1 METILDE
8 NEDDMPKNIRFM
20 MDEGQ
25 EGLISYGRLLQTIK
39 KIMQKN
45 NILFEQLN
53 EYQVNVRKLNL
64 QSDLT
69 GDNVH
74 SLNAG
79 STETAATIQRIE
91 KSKHR
96 INDLMDG
103 MFKE

>member
-1 METILDE
+1 
-8 NEDDMPKNIRFM
+8 MPRHMRFM

-25 EGLISYGRLLQTIK
+25 EGLIQYGRLMQTIK

-45 NILFEQLN
+45 NILYEQLN
-53 EYQVNVRKLNL
+53 EYQVNIRKLNL

-69 GDNVH
+69 GDNIH

-79 STETAATIQRIE
+79 SADTAATIQRIE
-91 KSKHR
+91 KSKNR

-103 MFKE
+103 MFKEQR